1 MTAAEIVAASL
12 MRSAEQRRQE
22 ARWQVRHGS
31 SREEFHAI
39 VFLWRDRHGFKRPQ
53 G

>member
-1 MTAAEIVAASL
+1 MTAAEIVVAQL
-12 MRSAEQRRQE
+12 MRSAERRRQE
-22 ARWQVRHGS
+22 ARWQVRYGS
-31 SREEFHAI
+31 PRDEFHAI